1 MVKKLKI
8 LKDEDYERGK
18 IPMTKFP
25 IRAETFFRLAIS
37 EGERF
42 LDIGVGTGSI
52 AVQAALLGAE
62 VTGIDQSSEAVE
74 LTHKN
79 AEKHGVSLHLIC
91 GKAPADLPDM
101 LFDKIFIGGA
111 WKLFCVSFVTA
122 VLSIL
127 KRDSGKL
134 QHFQNM
140 TSGKGKIQFTLYRHG
155 GVHDLFCW
163 SRSGCTRFN
172 HAAGQSFV
180 GKSRYGNLCGFIG
193 FSRAVAMV

>member
-74 LTHKN
+74 LTYKN
-79 AEKHGVSLHLIC
+79 AKKHGVSLHLIC

-111 WKLFCVSFVTA
+111 SCGNCSIRGKTLKTA
-122 VLSIL
+122 
-127 KRDSGKL
+127 RRYCCE
-134 QHFQNM
+134 
-140 TSGKGKIQFTLYRHG
+140 LY
-155 GVHDLFCW
+155 
-163 SRSGCTRFN
+163 FN
-172 HAAGQSFV
+172 FEF
-180 GKSRYGNLCGFIG
+180 GNF
-193 FSRAVAMV
+193 FA

>member
-25 IRAETFFRLAIS
+25 IRAETFFWLAIS
-37 EGERF
+37 EGEKF

-74 LTHKN
+74 LTYKN
-79 AEKHGVSLHLIC
+79 AKKHGVSLHLIC

-111 WKLFCVSFVTA
+111 SKALAETVAYAAKHLKQQGVIAANFILTSSLETFLRELRNRGFIDIEAGLRQTA
-122 VLSIL
+122 TLSE
-127 KRDSGKL
+127 
-134 QHFQNM
+134 
-140 TSGKGKIQFTLYRHG
+140 
-155 GVHDLFCW
+155 HDLW
-163 SRSGCTRFN
+163 KGENPIYIVSARRGS
-172 HAAGQSFV
+172 
-180 GKSRYGNLCGFIG
+180 
-193 FSRAVAMV
+193 